1 MDAGFEPEEEDYAD
15 RRKKEDVSHHR
26 GMKRLQKMGKR
37 EDMTSHHHHGMKK
50 DEVRVI
56 KRRGEEVMKR
66 KEEDLILRRE
76 EEVMK
81 RKVDDLTLLREEDQ
95 MVKRKEPIGI
105 RTEMMDHHH
114 MHKRPFNKVQL

>member
-15 RRKKEDVSHHR
+15 RRKKEDISHHR

-37 EDMTSHHHHGMKK
+37 EDMTSHHHHHGMKR
-50 DEVRVI
+50 DQERVI

-66 KEEDLILRRE
+66 KE
-76 EEVMK
+76 
-81 RKVDDLTLLREEDQ
+81 DDLTLLREEDQ
-95 MVKRKEPIGI
+95 MVKRKEPIGM